1 VVYGFHPLSRWRY
14 RTLPGPAPSWLF
26 GNLNEVVRLGNHEA
40 YTKWHRMYGPVYKAC
55 PTFSTATSGTRVLP
69 VARTLRDSCF
79 STSEHLPGWQAYGF
93 AASLHCAPKLCAET
107 AVTAQ
112 PVSLVSFQLRKVRC
126 P

>member
-40 YTKWHRMYGPVYKAC
+40 YTKWHRMYGPVYKAS
-55 PTFSTATSGTRVLP
+55 PTFSTATGGTHALP
-69 VARTLRDSCF
+69 VARMLRDTCF
-79 STSEHLPGWQAYGF
+79 TKPVYWPGLQACGF
-93 AASLHCAPKLCAET
+93 AASLHCAPKLAET
-107 AVTAQ
+107 AQ
-112 PVSLVSFQLRKVRC
+112 PADLVPVQSRNIER